1 MGFFRR
7 KLADDSAGT
16 DHLFGHVYGGDG
28 KQTRRQ
34 VGGRG
39 EADPERNHLGQ
50 AVQVNVIPQI
60 ASILKGLDLTEA
72 FKTKG
77 DLKRWSAKR
86 TVGGVIALT
95 ACNDIMAN
103 GITWPSVVLC
113 AVAITPLCL
122 SFTKGQDGE

>member
-1 MGFFRR
+1 M
-7 KLADDSAGT
+7 A
-16 DHLFGHVYGGDG
+16 
-28 KQTRRQ
+28 
-34 VGGRG
+34 GRG
-39 EADPERNHLGQ
+39 EENPQRNPLGQ
-50 AVQVNVIPQI
+50 AVQVSLIPQI
-60 ASILKGLDLTEA
+60 ASLLKGLDLTEA

-122 SFTKGQDGE
+122 SFRESGGG